1 MDYFKDLKVIELA
14 AVLAGPAVGMFFAEL
29 GAQVIKVENAAAGG
43 DLTRRWR
50 LPSEQPDAPVSAYY
64 CSVNWGKESV
74 FLDLTTT
81 GGQAQLHNWV
91 READI
96 VISNF
101 KPTAAQRMGAD
112 YTTLKTLNPRLI
124 YAELSGFGSAS
135 ERVAFDVVLQAEA
148 GFLFMNGHP
157 SGPPVKMPVAL
168 IDILAAH
175 QLKEGILIALL
186 QRAQTG
192 KGSRVRSSLIE
203 SAIASL
209 ANQAT
214 NWLMA
219 GHIPQRM
226 GSLHP
231 NIAPYG
237 ELLED
242 GNGQRFLLAVGTDK
256 QFERFCTIIDA
267 AELALHPQFANNENR
282 VQHRAALLKEL
293 QARLYNLDADKVL
306 QACHKAAVPA
316 GRIRNMQEV
325 FEQSIAQRMLLH
337 ETINGMDTTRV
348 KTVAFQIETAE

>member
-1 MDYFKDLKVIELA
+1 MQYFKDLKVIELA

-29 GAQVIKVENAAAGG
+29 GAKVIKVENAAAGG
-43 DLTRRWR
+43 DLTRRWH
-50 LPSEQPDAPVSAYY
+50 LPSEDADAPVSAYY

-74 FLDLTTT
+74 FLDLTSSA
-81 GGQAQLHNWV
+81 GQAQLHALV
-91 READI
+91 RDADV

-101 KPTAAQRMGAD
+101 KASAARRMGAD
-112 YTTLKTLNPRLI
+112 YSSLKKLNSRLI
-124 YAELSGFGSAS
+124 YAELSGFGAAS

-157 SGPPVKMPVAL
+157 AGPPVKMPVAL

-237 ELLED
+237 EILED
-242 GNGQRFLLAVGTDK
+242 KKGQRLLLAVGTDK
-256 QFERFCTIIDA
+256 QFQRFCALIGA
-267 AELALHPQFANNENR
+267 PSLASQPRFASNVSR
-282 VQHRAALLKEL
+282 VQHRAALLREL
-293 QARLYNLDADKVL
+293 QARVCDLDAEELL
-306 QACHKAAVPA
+306 QACHEAAVPA
-316 GRIRNMQEV
+316 GRIRDMQAV

-337 ETINGMDTTRV
+337 EKLEGMDTTRV
-348 KTVAFQIETAE
+348 RTIAFQIDSES